1 MQVSQQIIEQLRR
14 KRLLI
19 ASIIA
24 ALVLILT
31 LTFRFVEE
39 KNRIEQLSHHF
50 ASNAIQRFDRLFSP
64 LDVAAN
70 NTVGLVGLNCNDIRF
85 LLHEKSSASQTVRAI
100 LVVDNDRIYCSS
112 VFGDRSI
119 AFSDTYPELAVN
131 NQRMTLSVDNYL
143 VKGTPVLLLWSA
155 STLDNRSGILQVI
168 NIELMSR
175 YLMEPTLP
183 WIERAVFNVGG
194 KSLEYGN
201 PLIEDTLPSEDEVSY
216 QQSSLRYPFTITLY
230 GPAPTRL
237 ALLTLPSQLP
247 LALLLSLLTGYV
259 IWLVTAN
266 RMSLAWQI
274 GYGLSAREFM
284 VYCQPLIDSRTGDC
298 DGIELLLRW
307 HTPRQGWIPPDV
319 FIPLAE
325 RHNLVAPL
333 TRFVINETVRHLPQ
347 LPQCTRFH
355 IAINV
360 AASHFHDRAIIDDLQ
375 RLWWPANPLPRLVV
389 ELTERD
395 ALPLVDQSVVAQL
408 QQTGVRVAIDDFG
421 TGHSSLSYLKTLSPD
436 VLKLDKIFT
445 AAIGTD
451 AINATVTDMVISLAQ
466 RLHIQLVAEGVETA
480 EQASY
485 LCQRG
490 VDTLQGYYFARPMP
504 LETFPAWLTQHQA
517 SLSGNTGTT
526 GPGAPVTPAPH
537 PAADL

>member
-1 MQVSQQIIEQLRR
+1 MQVSQQIIGQLRR

-19 ASIIA
+19 ASFVA

-39 KNRIEQLSHHF
+39 KNHIEEQSRHF
-50 ASNAIQRFDRLFSP
+50 AHNAIQRFDRLFSP

-70 NTVGLVGLNCNDIRF
+70 NTVGLVGLKCNDIRF
-85 LLHEKSSASQTVRAI
+85 LLHEKISAAQTVRAI
-100 LVVDNDRIYCSS
+100 LLVDNDRIYCSS
-112 VFGDRSI
+112 VFGERSI
-119 AFSDTYPELAVN
+119 GFSETYPELAVD

-143 VKGTPVLLLWSA
+143 VKGSPVLLLWTA
-155 STLDNRSGILQVI
+155 SSLDNRSGIVQVI

-175 YLMEPTLP
+175 YLLEPTLP
-183 WIERAVFNVGG
+183 WVERAIFNVGG
-194 KSLEYGN
+194 KSMEYGN
-201 PLIEDTLPSEDEVSY
+201 PLIEHTQPAEDEISY
-216 QQSSLRYPFTITLY
+216 QQASLRYPFTITLY

-259 IWLVTAN
+259 IWLATAN
-266 RMSLAWQI
+266 RMSLSWQI
-274 GYGLSAREFM
+274 SYGLSAREFM

-325 RHNLVAPL
+325 RHNLIAPL
-333 TRFVINETVRHLPQ
+333 TRFVINETVRHLPL
-347 LPQCTRFH
+347 LPQRDSFH

-360 AASHFHDRAIIDDLQ
+360 AASHFHEQAIIDDLQ
-375 RLWWPANPLPRLVV
+375 KLWWPANPLPRLVV

-395 ALPLVDQSVVAQL
+395 ALPLVDQNVVALL
-408 QQTGVRVAIDDFG
+408 QQAGVRVAIDDFG
-421 TGHSSLSYLKTLSPD
+421 TGHSSLSYLKTFSPD

-466 RLHIQLVAEGVETA
+466 RLHIRLVAEGVETA

-490 VDTLQGYYFARPMP
+490 VDTLQGYFYARPMP
-504 LETFPAWLTQHQA
+504 LEAFPAWLAHHQA
-517 SLSGNTGTT
+517 SLKQ
-526 GPGAPVTPAPH
+526 
-537 PAADL
+537 